1 MKSRILLT
9 LVVLISGMV
18 NGQAPMIFEGEFT
31 ETWLSEHVV
40 IRGSAT
46 YKVKDS
52 AGNVVGSGS
61 LTEGTDAII
70 VPEPG
75 IYDIEISNTQNFAI
89 NPQDIANGYKRFH
102 KFKQWGD
109 TDLNPN
115 LVNMFA
121 GSGDYGGT
129 SFEMTATDTPNF
141 KPGTS
146 LRQFFALSTIFSVN
160 NIENWDMSNVT
171 DMTKMFLATPN
182 FNQDLSNWDTSAVTT
197 TDDMFYGADA
207 FNGDI
212 STWDVSNVISMDR
225 MFYLTKSFNQ
235 DLTNWNTGKVKSMV
249 GMFGET
255 KVFNG
260 DISTWDVSK
269 VLNMERMFYLA
280 ESFNQDLPGW
290 DVSRVENMRRMF
302 WAVEI
307 FNGDISTW
315 NVGNVWEMYG
325 MFQYAT
331 SFNSDLSAWDVS
343 KVVEFFDMF
352 NGAESF
358 TSDLSQWNINT
369 TYQISMAG
377 MFQNAHS
384 FDSDLSNWDMSHVA
398 TMYNMLDHS
407 GMPCENY
414 TRTLRGWGNQE
425 VLHDKELGVN
435 GLQYGPAAIDARN
448 TLINEYNW
456 TFKGDLYNE
465 NCLLGI
471 TDSPEGIDIQ
481 VVNPVKEYIYIK
493 SPLEIIKAEL
503 FDMTGRKIKEFKELS
518 SSAAELTGGVYLLR
532 ISTPNGVKTVKILKQ

>member
-1 MKSRILLT
+1 MKSRILLA
-9 LVVLISGMV
+9 LVVLISGIV
-18 NGQAPMIFEGEFT
+18 NGQAPMIFEAEFT
-31 ETWLSEHVV
+31 EFENYELLV

-46 YKVKDS
+46 YEVKDS
-52 AGNVVGSGS
+52 AGNVVVSGS
-61 LTEGTDAII
+61 LTEGTNEIQ
-70 VPEPG
+70 VNVPG
-75 IYDIEISNTQNFAI
+75 IYDVEISNTQNFAI

-121 GSGDYGGT
+121 GSGDFGGT

-141 KPGTS
+141 KPDTS

-182 FNQDLSNWDTSAVTT
+182 FNQDLSNWDTSGVTT

-269 VLNMERMFYLA
+269 VLTMKRMFYFA

-290 DVSRVENMRRMF
+290 DVSRVENMDQMF
-302 WAVEI
+302 WRADI

-315 NVGNVWEMYG
+315 DVGNVWEMYG

-343 KVVEFFDMF
+343 KVVQFLDMF

-358 TSDLSQWNINT
+358 TSDLSQWTINT
-369 TYQISMAG
+369 SYNVAMTG

-384 FDSDLSNWDMSHVA
+384 FDSDLSNWDMSRVA
-398 TMYNMLDHS
+398 TMFNMLDHS
-407 GMPCENY
+407 GMSCENY

-425 VLHDKELGVN
+425 VINDRELGVN

-465 NCLLGI
+465 NCLLSV
-471 TDSPEGIDIQ
+471 TDPPEGIDIQ
-481 VVNPVKEYIYIK
+481 VVNPVKEYIFIK
-493 SPLEIIKAEL
+493 SPVEIIKAEV

-518 SSAAELTGGVYLLR
+518 SSAAGLTNGVYLLK
-532 ISTPNGVKTVKILKQ
+532 ISTPKGEKTVKILKQ